1 MRRVLLELAAL
12 AVGVGITAGL
22 WLWVRCF
29 DVRCPG

>member
-22 WLWVRCF
+22 WLWVESVVDR
-29 DVRCPG
+29 